1 MSLSERPSR
10 SSRPGRPD
18 GPVPSST
25 DEAPGTRPAGPAPTH
40 FPDPV
45 PTRSGAVRAMVVLGT
60 RPEAIK
66 LAPVIRS
73 MTASSL
79 FQPVVVTT
87 GQHREM
93 LQQMLGML
101 GVGVKSDLAVMRDR
115 QRLSELTARL
125 VDGLGTAIRTE
136 RPDLV
141 VVQGDTTT
149 ALCGALAAFYERVPV
164 AHVEAGLRTGVLD
177 NPFPEELNRRLIG
190 RVARWHFAPTA
201 RAAGHLRAE
210 GVPAEQVIT
219 TGNTV
224 VDNLLWVL
232 AEGAGRSAFRT
243 DGRRVLLTLHRRENQ
258 GDRMRSMGAA
268 LRRLAD
274 RGDVEIVLP
283 LHRSPAVREALL
295 PALAG
300 HPGVRVVDPLDYL
313 DFAATLEACDLVLT
327 DSGGLQEEAPSL
339 GKPAL
344 VLRTTTERPE
354 AVEAGAA
361 RLVGTDPETILAA
374 AERLLDDPDAY
385 RRMAGAG
392 NPFGDGHA
400 AERIVARLTE
410 DFEGEP
416 APETAHLGEGLGVHC
431 TAEEN
436 GRTSRDRAV
445 ASAAAASVA
454 SAVVPAPGR
463 GDPAG
468 SYDPVA

>member
-1 MSLSERPSR
+1 MSTSGRPVST
-10 SSRPGRPD
+10 SRPVSVPASVAAVSRPP
-18 GPVPSST
+18 GP
-25 DEAPGTRPAGPAPTH
+25 
-40 FPDPV
+40 
-45 PTRSGAVRAMVVLGT
+45 GAVRTMFVLGT

-66 LAPVIRS
+66 LAPVVRA
-73 MTASSL
+73 MAASSL

-93 LQQMLGML
+93 LQQMLGLL
-101 GVGVKSDLAVMRDR
+101 GVGVKTDLAVMRDR

-125 VDGLGTAIRTE
+125 VDGLGTVIRAE
-136 RPDLV
+136 QPDLV

-149 ALCGALAAFYERVPV
+149 ALCGALAAFYEHIPV

-177 NPFPEELNRRLIG
+177 NPFPEELNRRMIG
-190 RVARWHFAPTA
+190 RVARWHFAPTTRSA
-201 RAAGHLRAE
+201 DHLRAE
-210 GVPAEQVIT
+210 GVPPEQVIT

-243 DGRRVLLTLHRRENQ
+243 ARRKVLLTLHRRENQ
-258 GDRMRSMGAA
+258 GARMRSMGAA
-268 LRRLAD
+268 LRHLAD
-274 RGDVEIVLP
+274 RGDVEVVLP

-295 PALAG
+295 PELDG

-313 DFAATLEACDLVLT
+313 DFAATLADCDLVLT

-354 AVEAGAA
+354 AVEVGAA
-361 RLVGTDPETILAA
+361 RLVGTDPDTILAA
-374 AERLLDDPDAY
+374 AGELLDDAEQY
-385 RRMAGAG
+385 GRMAAAG
-392 NPFGDGHA
+392 NPFGDGRA

-410 DFEGEP
+410 DFGDFG
-416 APETAHLGEGLGVHC
+416 GEGAVN
-431 TAEEN
+431 TAP
-436 GRTSRDRAV
+436 RT
-445 ASAAAASVA
+445 AS
-454 SAVVPAPGR
+454 
-463 GDPAG
+463 G